1 MKGAGKTIFVRAG
14 RIAEDAEGIK
24 NSPVSQQS
32 CYHNNIKEQNKIYT
46 IISSQHM
53 RCKTTYY
60 FCNSKALY
68 LKCEVQGLFLFSWF
82 LKRTTGNHFIHV
94 CFEFEN
100 GASLKESYFFNNNET
115 HNQIHTELGRLPFQ
129 NERF

>member
-1 MKGAGKTIFVRAG
+1 MEGDGKTVYVIG
-14 RIAEDAEGIK
+14 RSNYWEDAEGIK

-60 FCNSKALY
+60 FYNAKALY
-68 LKCEVQGLFLFSWF
+68 LKCEVQGLFLFTWF
-82 LKRTTGNHFIHV
+82 LRSTTENHFIYM
-94 CFEFEN
+94 
-100 GASLKESYFFNNNET
+100 L
-115 HNQIHTELGRLPFQ
+115 
-129 NERF
+129 